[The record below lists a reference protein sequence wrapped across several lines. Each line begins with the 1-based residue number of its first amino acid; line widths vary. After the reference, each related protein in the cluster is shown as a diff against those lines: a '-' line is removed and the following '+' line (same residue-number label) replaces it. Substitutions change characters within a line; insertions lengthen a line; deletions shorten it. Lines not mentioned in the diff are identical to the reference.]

1 MSYGDGGGGLL
12 LYLKSFVH
20 IYKSLWKLC
29 LLQGQHFETYE
40 TFYHLELLQVLG

>member
-20 IYKSLWKLC
+20 IYNSLWNVL
-29 LLQGQHFETYE
+29 LLQGQYE
-40 TFYHLELLQVLG
+40 TFHQLELLQVLG